1 MKTPFFQNGIFFANK
16 REKRA
21 KVKKEKFMK
30 RISIL
35 SGLVAT
41 IFVVTAFA
49 VPAYSADVKIG
60 VINIPKVLALS
71 EPGKKAEKEL
81 TDKLKSVKASVD
93 KELASYESMKTA
105 FEKEA
110 LTLSD
115 TVRAERA
122 RKIQDKEL
130 RVKRMLQDYE
140 LEFTKMR
147 QELFKKILLDIKAIV
162 LKLGKD
168 EGYTLILDSSTVLYF
183 PDSIDLTNK
192 VIKELNK

>member
-1 MKTPFFQNGIFFANK
+1 
-16 REKRA
+16 
-21 KVKKEKFMK
+21 MK
-30 RISIL
+30 RISVL
-35 SGLVAT
+35 SGLVVT
-41 IFVVTAFA
+41 IFVITAFT
-49 VPAYSADVKIG
+49 VPAYAADVKIG

-93 KELASYESMKTA
+93 RELASYESMKSA

-140 LEFTKMR
+140 LEFQKMR

-183 PDSIDLTNK
+183 PDSIDLTNQ
-192 VIKELNK
+192 VIKELNKK